1 MEVAVDRLILVGRI
15 VGLHGVSGEVKLESF
30 TEPRLQ
36 VFRYQPWLLK
46 GSDGAQREVRGCGG
60 KAHGKGLVARLPGIE
75 DRDAA
80 AKLVGS
86 EVWIDR
92 SQLPRP
98 KPGEYYWTD
107 LEGLEVV
114 TIEGVVL
121 GRISH
126 LLATGS
132 NDVMVVR
139 DAGRERLLPFILDDC
154 VRSVD
159 LDAGRVTVDWDPDF

>member
-1 MEVAVDRLILVGRI
+1 MEAAVDRLILVGRI

-36 VFRYQPWLLK
+36 VFRYRPWRLK
-46 GSDGAQREVRGCGG
+46 RPNGGMREVQGVHGR
-60 KAHGKGLVARLPGIE
+60 AQGKGLVARIPGIE

-80 AKLVGS
+80 ATLVGT
-86 EVWIDR
+86 EVWIER
-92 SQLPRP
+92 AQLPQP
-98 KPGEYYWTD
+98 KPGEYYWSD

-114 TIEGVVL
+114 TIEGVAL

-132 NDVMVVR
+132 NDVMVVK
-139 DAGRERLLPFILDDC
+139 DEVRERLLPFILDDC

-159 LDAGRVTVDWDPDF
+159 LQAGRVTVDWDPGF